1 MKKLMFLVLLATTAS
16 FGQQNTHAPK
26 SQAKVLTRAEFDD
39 LFAKPDRI
47 LIIDVRR
54 PDEIKDIGDF
64 PVYLNVQ
71 IDDLEKSLD
80 WIPKDRTIITVSNH
94 AARGGRA
101 ADILTKNGF
110 NVAGTIGVQTYE
122 KDGGIL
128 AKIIVPP
135 PAPTTTAEKKE
146 P

>member
-1 MKKLMFLVLLATTAS
+1 MKKLIFMMLLAATVAL
-16 FGQQNTHAPK
+16 GQQTAQAPK
-26 SQAKVLTRAEFDD
+26 FQAKVLTREEFDG
-39 LFAKPDRI
+39 LFTKPDQL

-54 PDEIKDIGDF
+54 PDEIKDIGSF
-64 PVYLNVQ
+64 PVYLNIQ
-71 IDDLEKSLD
+71 FADLEKSLS

-110 NVAGTIGVQTYE
+110 QVAGTVGVQTYE
-122 KDGGIL
+122 QAGGTF
-128 AKIIVPP
+128 AKIVVPP
-135 PAPTTTAEKKE
+135 PAPTTTAQKKE